1 MRASGSDSVFGTCNG
16 SSPALPAVLRR
27 KVTSSASRTI
37 DLLPLPHLKRRSQ
50 RLWLQWWF
58 GATALIYLS
67 TGHTRIMT
75 FGGAC
80 GGGIPLKERPR
91 TLTSRSKCQR
101 LLWLVKV
108 LDGSTPGIQES
119 TSRRRRRLFTQ
130 TKNNSCALCMLRLD
144 VPVHAK
150 AYARIDGSAAI
161 STCMPRP
168 CLDA

>member
-1 MRASGSDSVFGTCNG
+1 VRASGSDSVFGTCDG

-80 GGGIPLKERPR
+80 GGGIPVKERPR
-91 TLTSRSKCQR
+91 TLTSRSTCQR

-108 LDGSTPGIQES
+108 LDGVDAWNSGEHKSST
-119 TSRRRRRLFTQ
+119 
-130 TKNNSCALCMLRLD
+130 TKTFHSNQKQLMCAL
-144 VPVHAK
+144 HA
-150 AYARIDGSAAI
+150 A
-161 STCMPRP
+161 PRCTGP
-168 CLDA
+168 CKGVC